1 MGPFL
6 ISLIFNVLLK
16 NQKENNLPTFFNYR
30 QLQKRG
36 WFSKHLLSFMKS
48 DELNC
53 KSCSCTPFDIS
64 SF

>member
-1 MGPFL
+1 MGPSL

-36 WFSKHLLSFMKS
+36 WFSKHLLPFMKS
-48 DELNC
+48 DETVNLVVALR
-53 KSCSCTPFDIS
+53 SILVPSD
-64 SF
+64 